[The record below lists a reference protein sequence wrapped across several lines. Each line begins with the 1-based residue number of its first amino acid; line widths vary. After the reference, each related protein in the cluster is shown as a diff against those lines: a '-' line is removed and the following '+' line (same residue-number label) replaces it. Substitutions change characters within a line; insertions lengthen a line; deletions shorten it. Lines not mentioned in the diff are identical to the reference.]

1 MKKTLLVTL
10 TVLALLS
17 ILLLCPSEIT
27 YAEIVPIPLDQNK
40 MEDVDPSF
48 YLSDTEYQ
56 DPSLHITMERGEF
69 YAYHEKSKKEKRTNY
84 WVIRIE
90 IADASQIRTALSN
103 YDARAL
109 SNRGK
114 ETWKDSDWIKK
125 VNPVLAINGDTF
137 RNNFGKIGRHAV
149 RQGTVYANS
158 ARNYNK
164 GFGDFE
170 GFDALIIDDAGDFH
184 IIRSAKEPDFEAF
197 EGNIVNCFSFGPAIM
212 INGERVTDLTDH
224 YYYSNMYGAYIPAR
238 RICICQTGPLSYA
251 IVQSDGPDDP
261 DKSGLTM
268 VQFSE
273 LVSTVEGIQTAYC
286 LDGGSSC
293 RILFNG
299 VSKDSPYP
307 NTKSAKSRL
316 SDILYFASAYQKD

>member
-1 MKKTLLVTL
+1 MKNTVLLVL
-10 TVLALLS
+10 TAIALLS
-17 ILLLCPSEIT
+17 VLLLCPSEIS
-27 YAEIVPIPLDQNK
+27 YAEIIEIPIDQNK
-40 MEDVDPSF
+40 MDDVDPAF

-56 DPSLHITMERGEF
+56 DPSLHITFERGEF

-84 WVIRIE
+84 WVIRIDV
-90 IADASQIRTALSN
+90 ANASQIRTALSR
-103 YDARAL
+103 YDDRRL
-109 SNRGK
+109 SARGK
-114 ETWKDSDWIKK
+114 ETWKDPDWFKK

-137 RNNFGKIGRHAV
+137 RNNFNGVGRHVV
-149 RQGTVYANS
+149 RQGVVYS
-158 ARNYNK
+158 DTARNYDR

-170 GFDALIIDDAGDFH
+170 GLDALIIDDKGDFH
-184 IIRSAKEPDFEAF
+184 VIRSATEQKLAEF
-197 EGNIVNCFSFGPAIM
+197 EGTVVNCFSFGPAI
-212 INGERVTDLTDH
+212 ILNGEKVTDLADH
-224 YYYSNMYGAYIPAR
+224 VFYSNMYGAFIPAR

-268 VQFSE
+268 AQFAD
-273 LVSTVEGIQTAYC
+273 LVSQVEGIQTAYC

-299 VSKDSPYP
+299 VSMDSPYP

-316 SDILYFASAYQKD
+316 SDIIYFASAYRE